1 MRAARAGLTYVTYGD
16 DGAQEPVG
24 GESAGSIRARVTRAA
39 RIFEARLLGCYQ
51 AGDDDA
57 VAQALERLA
66 DESEDAEA
74 GALLEAE
81 TANEIHKL
89 HNIAEA
95 WRAANEG

>member
-1 MRAARAGLTYVTYGD
+1 VRAARAGLTYVTHGE
-16 DGAQEPVG
+16 DGTQEPVG

-39 RIFEARLLGCYQ
+39 RIFEARLI
-51 AGDDDA
+51 AGHD
-57 VAQALERLA
+57 E